1 MPPLAACA
9 PLSGTT
15 DAAASVAA
23 PAQARQQKRRRLVA
37 FERMGRSLARGGAL
51 VACAAVLA
59 TGGCSAVNS
68 VFGPSK
74 QVGSPGYVG
83 GFVGAVV
90 ADEPQA
96 ALIGRAA
103 LAAGGSAAD
112 AAEAMAYTLAV
123 TLPSRASLGAGGGCL
138 AFSPRESA
146 VGGGVPVA
154 ILFPSVPGG
163 GSGDR
168 PAAVPMMP
176 RGMYLLHADF
186 GRLPEARLIAPAE
199 RLAQLGAP
207 MSDALEKDI
216 SVVAGPL
223 AGDPEADAVFFRDG
237 RPLPPGA
244 GIVQPALAATLARIR
259 TQGVGAFYV
268 GADAQRFATAADAAG
283 GGITVAAMRTAVP
296 RQAAATVLPAG
307 GNVEVAFLPLD
318 GGAAARLWQQA
329 GGNPAAIRVI
339 GGDRPASTTFAALD
353 RQGDAVVCAV
363 SLNNLFGTGRIAQGT
378 GVVLAASPNAGPAPL
393 LSAAIAFNP
402 HLPAFRALAGGSGQQ
417 GAPAAAASAIAA
429 AIDDRASP
437 ARPDPGAVPNPGRA
451 NVIAC
456 TRYLPGSPGSCG
468 WAVDPRGEGLA
479 QGGG

>member
-1 MPPLAACA
+1 M
-9 PLSGTT
+9 
-15 DAAASVAA
+15 
-23 PAQARQQKRRRLVA
+23 
-37 FERMGRSLARGGAL
+37 
-51 VACAAVLA
+51 A
-59 TGGCSAVNS
+59 TSGCSTVGS
-68 VFGPSK
+68 LFGPSK
-74 QVGSPGYVG
+74 QVGAPGYVG

-96 ALIGRAA
+96 ALIGRAT

-138 AFSPRESA
+138 AFSPKKSA
-146 VGGGVPVA
+146 PGGGVPVA
-154 ILFPSVPGG
+154 ILFPSVSGG
-163 GSGDR
+163 GGGDR

-186 GRLPEARLIAPAE
+186 GVLPEARLIAPAE

-216 SVVAGPL
+216 QVVAGPL
-223 AGDPEADAVFFRDG
+223 AGDPEARAAFFAGG
-237 RPLPPGA
+237 RALPPGA
-244 GIVQPALAATLARIR
+244 AMVQPALAATLARIR
-259 TQGVGAFYV
+259 TEGVGAFYV
-268 GADAQRFATAADAAG
+268 GPDAQRFAAAAQAAG
-283 GGITVAAMRTAVP
+283 GGITAGAMRTAIP
-296 RQAAATVLPAG
+296 REVAAQVLSAG

-329 GGNPAAIRVI
+329 GGNPAAIQVV
-339 GGDRPASTTFAALD
+339 GGTRPASTTFAALD
-353 RQGDAVVCAV
+353 REGDAVVCAV
-363 SLNNLFGTGRIAQGT
+363 SLNNLFGTGRIAPGT
-378 GVVLAASPNAGPAPL
+378 GVVLAASPNTGPAPL
-393 LSAAIAFNP
+393 LSAAMAVNP

-429 AIDDRASP
+429 ALDDRASP
-437 ARPDPGAVPNPGRA
+437 AQPQPGSVPNPGRA